1 MQGGKDLCTW
11 VCVPALP
18 PTELIFGYG
27 VMTGASI
34 LFNSRR
40 PPGHRANRNSLQ
52 MIKYRLDFGLCV
64 CLCAPVCVCV
74 WFSSISISFP
84 SAAPMMQLIIKIE
97 ATRVS
102 ALPPP
107 TAVIYWAHS
116 SK

>member
-1 MQGGKDLCTW
+1 MQGEKDLCVW

-64 CLCAPVCVCV
+64 CRVFFYQYFLPLCC
-74 WFSSISISFP
+74 SHD
-84 SAAPMMQLIIKIE
+84 AADNKDGGYP
-97 ATRVS
+97 RVS

-107 TAVIYWAHS
+107 TTVIYWAHS
-116 SK
+116 AK